1 MVVSIS
7 EKEFGGVAAEGGGI
21 ENLVAALPDQQC
33 ARRLRQQK
41 QERYMGPRTGP
52 NDPGEQWR
60 SCYKKGLQRET
71 VQVYHDNL
79 AR

>member
-33 ARRLRQQK
+33 ARKLRQQK
-41 QERYMGPRTGP
+41 QERALASSAGS
-52 NDPGEQWR
+52 NDQGEQRR
-60 SCYKKGLQRET
+60 SGYKKGLQRET
-71 VQVYHDNL
+71 VQACHGNL
-79 AR
+79 AH